1 MLQTKNSFSKSIIYH
16 LLLVNILSE
25 DAIFYNNY
33 SIKFIEGCNNQMT
46 HLKQF
51 DVIQNIKERYS
62 VLSGEL
68 LEKLIPINEFIDTDN
83 SSILNSE
90 IAWLLL

>member
-1 MLQTKNSFSKSIIYH
+1 
-16 LLLVNILSE
+16 
-25 DAIFYNNY
+25 
-33 SIKFIEGCNNQMT
+33 MT

-51 DVIQNIKERYS
+51 DVIQNIKERYT
-62 VLSGEL
+62 VLYGEL
-68 LEKLIPINEFIDTDN
+68 LEKWIPIDEFIDIDN